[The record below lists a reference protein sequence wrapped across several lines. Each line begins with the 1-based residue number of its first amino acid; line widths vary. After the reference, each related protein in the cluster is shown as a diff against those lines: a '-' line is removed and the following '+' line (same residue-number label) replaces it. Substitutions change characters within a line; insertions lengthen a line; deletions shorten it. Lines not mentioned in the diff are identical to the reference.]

1 MKLSIDESKLSEED
15 RNNPTVQLLLEIIRQ
30 QAEVIEQLKDEINR
44 LKKHPRKPKIKPGNL
59 EKKKKAKSKRGI
71 RAGSEKKSKTVELEI
86 HNEEKIEPDHIPA
99 GSRFI
104 DYRDFVVQDIKIE
117 AYNTRYRLKVYE
129 TPEGEYIV
137 GKLPENIDG
146 KHFGPSLIRFILY
159 QYYHCHVT
167 QPLLLEQLHEIGIDI
182 SSGHLNNLLIEGKG
196 DFHREKDDILSA
208 GLEVSSYIHVD
219 DTGARHK
226 GKNGYCTYI
235 GNEAFSW
242 FESTERKDRINFLK
256 CLRAGHSDFYLNI
269 DALSY
274 MEINKLPQS
283 QLQSLIDHFEDMF
296 PSQEHWDTFLTDNGI
311 VKPRHRKIATE
322 GALIGSIIEHGI
334 SDGLV
339 IVSDDAGQFNVLCH
353 ALCWVHAERLIGKC
367 VPFSN
372 QAQKDLE
379 DVKEQ
384 IWNLY
389 NGLKE
394 YKLNP
399 NSKDKRRLEEIF
411 DEIFTSKTDSQTLN
425 QALKRIY
432 KNKAELLLVLE
443 RPDIPLHNNSAEN
456 AIREYVKKRKISGS
470 TRSESG
476 RLARD
481 TFTSLKKTCRKL
493 GISFWQY
500 LKDRIEN
507 IGSYPALSS
516 LIKEQA
522 LKGTES
528 ETVKLPVDVGA
539 SAGNGFQ
546 ETPKYVPVD
555 IETGSIVDLFLFEP
569 LKSG

>member
-1 MKLSIDESKLSEED
+1 MKLSIDESKLCEED
-15 RNNPTVQLLLEIIRQ
+15 RKNPTIQLLLEINRQ
-30 QAEVIEQLKDEINR
+30 QAEEIQQLRDEINR
-44 LKKHPRKPKIKPGNL
+44 LKKHPRKPKIKPSNL
-59 EKKKKAKSKRGI
+59 EKKKKSKSKRGK

-86 HNEEKIEPDHIPA
+86 HNEENIEPDHIPA

-117 AYNTRYRLKVYE
+117 SYNTRYRLKVYE
-129 TPEGEYIV
+129 TPDGEYIV
-137 GKLPENIDG
+137 GKLPDNLNG
-146 KHFGPSLIRFILY
+146 KHFGPTLIRFVLY

-167 QPLLLEQLHEIGIDI
+167 QPLLLEQLDEIGIDI
-182 SSGHLNNLLIEGKG
+182 SSGHLNNLLIEGKET
-196 DFHREKDDILSA
+196 FHREKDDILSV
-208 GLEVSSYIHVD
+208 GLQVSSYINVD

-235 GNEAFSW
+235 GNDVFSW
-242 FESTERKDRINFLK
+242 FGSTERKNRINFLK

-269 DALSY
+269 EALTY
-274 MEINKLPQS
+274 MEVNKLPQN
-283 QLQSLIDHFEDMF
+283 QLQSLIDHFDDMF
-296 PSQEHWDTFLTDNGI
+296 PNEKHWDTFLTDNGI

-322 GALIGSIIEHGI
+322 GALIGSIVEHGI

-353 ALCWVHAERLIGKC
+353 ALCWVHAERLIGKI
-367 VPFSN
+367 VPFSD
-372 QAQKDLE
+372 QAKKDLE

-389 NGLKE
+389 EDLKI
-394 YKLNP
+394 YKCTP
-399 NSKDKRRLEEIF
+399 NEKDKKRLKKTF
-411 DEIFTSKTDSQTLN
+411 DEIFTSKTNSETLN
-425 QALKRIY
+425 ETLKRIH
-432 KNKAELLLVLE
+432 KNKDELLMVLE

-493 GISFWQY
+493 GISFWKY

-507 IGSYPALSS
+507 TGFYPALSS

-522 LKGTES
+522 LKETENKS
-528 ETVKLPVDVGA
+528 VNLPVDVGT
-539 SAGNGFQ
+539 SGNNGFQ
-546 ETPKYVPVD
+546 EIPKYIPVD
-555 IETGSIVDLFLFEP
+555 IEKSCIADLFLFES
-569 LKSG
+569 LKPG